1 MAATSGPPDKF
12 QPFRNSSLP
21 ISSDSSSFG
30 IDQYLQLA
38 AYDHDT
44 DYQFFNGEN
53 MQQVPLDFGFPDLSN
68 FMSPSVSMFCSP
80 TIDYA
85 SLTSKP
91 LPKEM
96 DTSRPPSPSS
106 SSNHSTFSSD
116 RRPVYTLASSEEVWA
131 CCRCN
136 PSSEAARLDPKTGR
150 IYLEG
155 LEYTLKNHDAWQSF
169 KMQVNNPSGTNTPPF
184 TVVVEPFSG
193 SARVK
198 LVVVTQSFV
207 NKARE
212 VHGSG
217 SANPPLRNHS
227 RRNSG
232 SGYAGFII
240 LPPSNTLEHFLRAYA
255 SRFEPYYTTFP
266 AGRFSPTELMETKS
280 EKPPSLLLLLMIA
293 QGAMAAPHV
302 EARYLTS
309 GLIEACRISLF
320 DILEKD
326 VMLSVEP
333 VVLRSALMYV
343 NLACWSGD
351 KWHMDLATSQRGMYI
366 SMLRHSG
373 LLKYQKMDLPSFDG
387 TIDIGAA
394 WQKWRELV
402 YSWVTVDQELS
413 LFHDCPPKLGI
424 GDLHTAIPDLDMLWR
439 ATTAEEWSR
448 GFEEVYGST
457 QPVIQNPPSLSDLF
471 RRFMNGQSC
480 EPSCFFDGGNHR
492 QAQRL
497 ISQLEEAQN
506 LLQQWYALSSRSEQK
521 HNVFSPVTCANLVIY
536 HLISLNT
543 VTCFPELE
551 RLARGEVTHETF
563 RQSFWARARCV
574 EEAAQIWFHCGQV
587 IRLVRLMPE
596 QNKPPWWAA
605 AVYRVALIMWAT
617 SIANNKTQTPSSH
630 KPIPPLDE
638 NNFAIDGLMPE
649 DTSIVRYLRYKEGV
663 PMLSKRDGTMVS
675 LTASQDVL
683 GHCLDVLNEEE
694 STMRM
699 TEGIEARLARMF
711 ERWRA

>member
-1 MAATSGPPDKF
+1 MA
-12 QPFRNSSLP
+12 
-21 ISSDSSSFG
+21 
-30 IDQYLQLA
+30 
-38 AYDHDT
+38 
-44 DYQFFNGEN
+44 
-53 MQQVPLDFGFPDLSN
+53 
-68 FMSPSVSMFCSP
+68 SV
-80 TIDYA
+80 
-85 SLTSKP
+85 
-91 LPKEM
+91 
-96 DTSRPPSPSS
+96 
-106 SSNHSTFSSD
+106 
-116 RRPVYTLASSEEVWA
+116 EEVWA

-136 PSSEAARLDPKTGR
+136 PASEAARLDPKTGR

-155 LEYTLKNHDAWQSF
+155 LEYTLKNHDAWQSS
-169 KMQVNNPSGTNTPPF
+169 KMQVNNSSETNALPF

-193 SARVK
+193 SARDK
-198 LVVVTQSFV
+198 LMVVTQSFV

-217 SANPPLRNHS
+217 STNPPSRNHS

-232 SGYAGFII
+232 SGHAGFII
-240 LPPSNTLEHFLRAYA
+240 LPPSDTLEHFLRAYA
-255 SRFEPYYTTFP
+255 SRFEPYYTTFH
-266 AGRFSPTELMETKS
+266 AGRFSPVELMETKS

-373 LLKYQKMDLPSFDG
+373 LLKYQKMELPSFDG

-394 WQKWRELV
+394 WQRWRDNGANLSCCHRLV

-413 LFHDCPPKLGI
+413 LFHDCPPKLAI
-424 GDLHTAIPDLDMLWR
+424 GDLDTAMPDLDILWH

-448 GFEEVYGST
+448 GFEEIYGST
-457 QPVIQNPPSLSDLF
+457 QPIIQNPPSLSDLF

-480 EPSCFFDGGNHR
+480 EPRLGLSPTQLRLLLHPLQALVCHLHQCVSCFFDGGNHR

-521 HNVFSPVTCANLVIY
+521 HNTFSPVTCANLVIY

-543 VTCFPELE
+543 VTCFSELE

-605 AVYRVALIMWAT
+605 AIYRVALIMWAT

-630 KPIPPLDE
+630 KSIPPLDE
-638 NNFAIDGLMPE
+638 NNFAIDGLVPE
-649 DTSIVRYLRYKEGV
+649 HTSIVRYLRYREGV
-663 PMLSKRDGTMVS
+663 PMLSKRDGTVVS

-699 TEGIEARLARMF
+699 TEGIKARLARMF
-711 ERWRA
+711 ERWRT